1 MMNIKQYLKRFD
13 AESLTEV
20 SYTNLVKLQELHMQH
35 IPFENLDV
43 MRRVPIYLNLQTIY
57 EKIVGRNRG
66 GYCYEVNGLFH
77 WLLNELGY
85 SAYFVPATVKRPTG
99 IWARAHT
106 HVALIV
112 ELDIPYL
119 IDVGFGA
126 ATPRVPVALD
136 GSKHTD
142 ISSTYHI
149 DTRADGTLD
158 LIQRNAVGERILYR
172 FDLDYKNLV
181 DFHEGCVFNQVS
193 EDSSFTHFDII
204 TRATSTGRITLTD
217 HQLSVTKNGEE
228 ITSELSAEEKVAIL
242 HDKFNITFN

>member
-1 MMNIKQYLKRFD
+1 MDIKQYLRRFD
-13 AESLTEV
+13 AESLSEV
-20 SYTNLVKLQELHMQH
+20 SLSNLAKLQELHMQH

-43 MRRVPIYLNLQTIY
+43 IRRVPIYLNLQTIY
-57 EKIVGRNRG
+57 EKIVGHNRG

-85 SAYFVPATVKRPTG
+85 LAYFVPATVKRPNG

-112 ELDIPYL
+112 QLDAPYL

-126 ATPRVPVALD
+126 ATPRVPIPLD
-136 GSKHTD
+136 GSEHSD
-142 ISSTYHI
+142 ISSTYSI
-149 DTRADGTLD
+149 NTRADGTFD
-158 LIQRNAVGERILYR
+158 LIQKNEAGERILYR

-204 TRATSTGRITLTD
+204 TRATPSGRITLTD
-217 HQLSVTKNGEE
+217 HQLTVTESGEQK
-228 ITSELSAEEKVAIL
+228 TSELSSEEKVDVL
-242 HDKFNITFN
+242 QDKFNITFS